1 MAFWDQHRSPT
12 GDISVI
18 PEFRISSL
26 LDEKFD
32 DARKT
37 SVSGTIHGRFAILV
51 DVIDIEVELNEPL
64 KRRKHFLF
72 GARLVSPAANQE
84 HVSLESD
91 RQGPE
96 R

>member
-1 MAFWDQHRSPT
+1 M
-12 GDISVI
+12 I

-51 DVIDIEVELNEPL
+51 DVIDIEVEL

-72 GARLVSPAANQE
+72 GARLVSPTANQE

>member
-51 DVIDIEVELNEPL
+51 DVIDIEVEL

-72 GARLVSPAANQE
+72 GARLVSPTANQE